1 MAFFSVGT
9 LFLAH
14 QRCCRIHSAPV
25 TILDSLLSMVAR
37 CGSVLG
43 PDRPV
48 LVVRVSLLAGWQ
60 AGWLAGADGGLQR
73 SLSNILVLGWVS
85 CWRIEWI
92 CTLAEG
98 SISET
103 AQRSDHLL
111 GKPSFPLPFP
121 SLPSPFFLSSHKSP
135 PHLFDSINISES
147 PQPQPLSPTSIIVS
161 FCVPV
166 RHSFKI
172 CTRTPI

>member
-1 MAFFSVGT
+1 VAFFSVGT

-85 CWRIEWI
+85 FWRMEWI
-92 CTLAEG
+92 WFGHLLRE

-103 AQRSDHLL
+103 AQRSAATTCQDNL
-111 GKPSFPLPFP
+111 PSFPLPF
-121 SLPSPFFLSSHKSP
+121 LLVILIHKSP
-135 PHLFDSINISES
+135 PPSLQLHRHLRIPSTTTTPSGINN
-147 PQPQPLSPTSIIVS
+147 
-161 FCVPV
+161 
-166 RHSFKI
+166 
-172 CTRTPI
+172 CTLLRTCAT